1 MNDQDIIEKNGLRFR
16 VHIEDDSDH
25 GAPWTENDGHGVV
38 SDWVTRDKKPG
49 ERVLN
54 TDGRSKRF
62 YDVQAS
68 MVIAKRD
75 GWGAPRDMV
84 AWLQRNKAHTVSAIV
99 RTTAGQR
106 AAAAVDADFEYLRRW
121 CADQWRYVGVCVE
134 QIDEDDQ
141 PLTDKYLHACWGM
154 ESDDDEGLKQ
164 AANDYIDEIIG
175 EHVRAEAAAI
185 AEEIEVA
192 YWNSRDVVTA

>member
-1 MNDQDIIEKNGLRFR
+1 MNDQGIIEKNGLRFR
-16 VHIEDDSDH
+16 IHIVDDSDH
-25 GAPWTENDGHGVV
+25 GAPWKECDGHGVV

-49 ERVLN
+49 ERVLH

-75 GWGAPRDMV
+75 GWGVGAARKEQCERILGRPLTV
-84 AWLQRNKAHTVSAIV
+84 AE
-99 RTTAGQR
+99 TAME
-106 AAAAVDADFEYLRRW
+106 AVAADFEHLRRW
-121 CADQWRYVGVCVE
+121 CTDQWRYVGVCVE

-141 PLTDKYLHACWGM
+141 PLTDKYDHACWGM

-164 AANDYIDEIIG
+164 AANEYIDEIIR

-192 YWNSRDVVTA
+192 YWNSRDVRTA